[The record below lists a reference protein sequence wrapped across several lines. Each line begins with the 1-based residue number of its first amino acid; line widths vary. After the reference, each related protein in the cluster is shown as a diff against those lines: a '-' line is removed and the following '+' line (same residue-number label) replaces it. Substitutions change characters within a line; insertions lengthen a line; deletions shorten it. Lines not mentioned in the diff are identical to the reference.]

1 MVIEEMSVQTHSQRP
16 EDVGKSIPDD
26 VDISVPLLSEPAGM
40 KLNKLTQA
48 SAYELIRSFECPPD
62 SRRSKI
68 LLDRTRSAVET
79 VNNEPPRDKR
89 IWRNARHPDISR
101 PVQTFLIRAL
111 HGSLKIGEFW
121 EKILPYE

>member
-1 MVIEEMSVQTHSQRP
+1 
-16 EDVGKSIPDD
+16 
-26 VDISVPLLSEPAGM
+26 M

-48 SAYELIRSFECPPD
+48 SAYELIRSLECPPD

-79 VNNEPPRDKR
+79 VNNESPRDER
-89 IWRNARHPDISR
+89 IWRNTRHPDIRR

-121 EKILPYE
+121 EKILHYE